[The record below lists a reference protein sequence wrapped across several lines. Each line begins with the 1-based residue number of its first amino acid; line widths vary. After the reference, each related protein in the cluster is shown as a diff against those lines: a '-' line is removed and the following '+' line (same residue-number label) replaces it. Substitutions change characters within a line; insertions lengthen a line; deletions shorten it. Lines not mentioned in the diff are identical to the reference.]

1 MHEAIHQESFLPRK
15 AIISAGLLV
24 GFALVAVT
32 VARLMHYNATPLPA
46 ATAVQVRHLAFSDRA
61 DGGVEV
67 LDSDRGG
74 ALAYTVQP
82 NTGGFVRG
90 VLRSLARARRAD
102 GIGSLPPLTFTRW
115 SDGRFTLDDPST
127 GQHLNLEVFG
137 ASNSKPFAEIFI
149 AGAPQAPAN
158 TDQTSRNT
166 P

>member
-1 MHEAIHQESFLPRK
+1 MHEAIRQESFLPRG
-15 AIISAGLLV
+15 AIISAGALV
-24 GFALVAVT
+24 GFALVSVT
-32 VARLMHYNATPLPA
+32 IARLMHYNATPLP
-46 ATAVQVRHLAFSDRA
+46 TASVVQVRHLAFSDRT
-61 DGGVEV
+61 DGGVDV

-74 ALAYTVQP
+74 ALTYSVQP

-102 GIGSLPPLTFTRW
+102 GVGSQPPLTFTRW
-115 SDGRFTLDDPST
+115 SDGRFTLDDPTT

-158 TDQTSRNT
+158 IDLTSRNA